1 MLDDKVHDALFS
13 DTTVKLGEIHWML
26 LKSSSVMAAKRWTT
40 TKGPIGHI
48 QESTDFGKEVGIDE
62 IHWWVFERETDVD
75 ELSAQTQVTLDS
87 VQVLKDAATQL
98 KSNEPKSYRQLLQNL
113 KEFAEQHSNEID
125 IFHRYVNWLMKRDI
139 MAPRILF
146 TYRVWGSTRMSDR
159 ELNVD
164 DQDNPHSDPSKL
176 RALTEIVLGVR
187 DRLWLVYDKLQ
198 MEIGFAIFDNL
209 DPEELAADE
218 PIPIP
223 EKPLIRRTAYA
234 VYENC
239 LTYFTEIRDSL
250 RNILLDIEKF
260 KEQRTLFESDEFWRE
275 FIIAAISAKTCE
287 SQLWDFKETLTIW
300 YVKNDPA
307 KRKAQVRF
315 AEDVASF
322 ANTTGGVLI
331 VGVND
336 KRQIVGVGS
345 DHELESRLKV
355 AADVIARFIEYDRDF
370 VSFRQIVLA
379 DQGKERICLII
390 VVSQA
395 CSAVAVSN
403 GDGQYTYP
411 VRRET
416 GISRE
421 GRNNVPVGKLHLK
434 NDNRDFMHQLRRFIR
449 DS

>member
-1 MLDDKVHDALFS
+1 MLDDKVHDVLFS
-13 DTTVKLGEIHWML
+13 DTTLKLGEIHWIL
-26 LKSSSVMAAKRWTT
+26 LKSSSVMDATRWTT
-40 TKGPIGHI
+40 RRGPIGQI
-48 QESTDFGKEVGIDE
+48 QESTNFGKEVGIDE
-62 IHWWVFERETDVD
+62 IHWWVFEQETDVD
-75 ELSAQTQVTLDS
+75 ELLAQTQLTLES
-87 VQVLKDAATQL
+87 VQVLKDAAGKL
-98 KSNEPKSYRQLLQNL
+98 KNDEPKSYRQLLRTL
-113 KEFAEQHSNEID
+113 KEFAEQHSDEID
-125 IFHRYVNWLMKRDI
+125 IFHWYVNWLMRRDV

-159 ELNVD
+159 EINVE
-164 DQDNPHSDPSKL
+164 DQDNPHSDLSKL

-187 DRLWLVYDKLQ
+187 DRLWLVYDKVQ
-198 MEIGFAIFDNL
+198 MEIGFAIFDSL
-209 DPEELAADE
+209 DPEELAANE

-239 LTYFTEIRDSL
+239 VTYFTEIRDSL
-250 RNILLDIEKF
+250 RNILLDIDKF
-260 KEQRTLFESDEFWRE
+260 QEQRALFESDQFWRE
-275 FIIAAISAKTCE
+275 FIIAAMSTKTCE

-300 YVKNDPA
+300 HVKNDPA
-307 KRKAQVRF
+307 KREAKVRF
-315 AEDVASF
+315 AEDIAGF

-345 DHELESRLKV
+345 GRELERNLKV
-355 AADVIARFIEYDRDF
+355 AADVIARFIEYDRDI
-370 VSFRQIVLA
+370 VLFRQIVLA
-379 DQGKERICLII
+379 DQGKEKICVII

-421 GRNNVPVGKLHLK
+421 GRNNVPVGKLHLES
-434 NDNRDFMHQLRRFIR
+434 DNRDFMHQLRQFIR

>member
-1 MLDDKVHDALFS
+1 
-13 DTTVKLGEIHWML
+13 
-26 LKSSSVMAAKRWTT
+26 
-40 TKGPIGHI
+40 
-48 QESTDFGKEVGIDE
+48 
-62 IHWWVFERETDVD
+62 
-75 ELSAQTQVTLDS
+75 
-87 VQVLKDAATQL
+87 
-98 KSNEPKSYRQLLQNL
+98 
-113 KEFAEQHSNEID
+113 
-125 IFHRYVNWLMKRDI
+125 
-139 MAPRILF
+139 
-146 TYRVWGSTRMSDR
+146 MSDR

-164 DQDNPHSDPSKL
+164 DQDNLHSDPSKL

-187 DRLWLVYDKLQ
+187 DRLWLVYDKMH

-209 DPEELAADE
+209 DPEELAAE
-218 PIPIP
+218 ESIPIP

-275 FIIAAISAKTCE
+275 FIIAAMSAKTCE

-300 YVKNDPA
+300 HVQNDPA

-331 VGVND
+331 IGVND

-345 DHELESRLKV
+345 DRELESRLKV
-355 AADVIARFIEYDRDF
+355 AADVIARFIEYARDI

-379 DQGKERICLII
+379 DQGKERVCLII
-390 VVSQA
+390 VVPRRVRLWLFPTATGNIPILCDAKQA
-395 CSAVAVSN
+395 
-403 GDGQYTYP
+403 
-411 VRRET
+411 
-416 GISRE
+416 
-421 GRNNVPVGKLHLK
+421 
-434 NDNRDFMHQLRRFIR
+434 
-449 DS
+449 